1 LWDKIVPSCSAAW
14 KELVS
19 ISACAERKTRRNRK
33 KERLTED
40 NYQEKETKGF
50 RKKNL
55 NLKTK
60 TKYNLNK

>member
-1 LWDKIVPSCSAAW
+1 VR
-14 KELVS
+14 KERP
-19 ISACAERKTRRNRK
+19 ARNRK